1 MEELEIENLNV
12 TIDSEHL
19 LKNICIK
26 INKNEVVGILGESGS
41 GKTLTT
47 KFMLNILPEKAIV
60 SYDKYIKNTSIGS
73 IFQNAFIVFNPTIKL
88 GRQLKHLYKSH
99 YNTLKGFD
107 EKIEEIFK
115 QVGLDKKDF
124 LKKYSFECSGGERQR
139 LAIAGALIGNPGILI
154 ADEVTTAL
162 DTDTKNEVLNLLN
175 KIREKTSIIYISHEV
190 NTMRNFVDRI
200 YVVYKGEIIEENSTK
215 EIFENPKQEYT
226 KKLVELAN
234 KYSDDLN

>member
-60 SYDKYIKNTSIGS
+60 SYDKYIKNTSIGA
-73 IFQNAFIVFNPTIKL
+73 IFQNAFIVFNPTMKL

-139 LAIAGALIGNPGILI
+139 LAIAGALIGN
-154 ADEVTTAL
+154 
-162 DTDTKNEVLNLLN
+162 TDTKNEVLKLLN